1 MTSAGTLALYDAL
14 NLLKVADIT
23 AALDFE
29 AQNGVVDALDHR
41 VHDVRPHSGQLATA
55 RNLLKLLEGSKNTTR
70 QGEIRVQDA
79 YSLRCCPQIHGASKD
94 AVNYVKE
101 QDVYKRQLLPSTVVT
116 PNSSMRFR
124 RSRPTATSS
133 SSVAF
138 LVGLMVA
145 LIPPPRSM
153 MDM

>member
-1 MTSAGTLALYDAL
+1 MLKTPFSQKMSANSAKSSALTFGITSLIIMSINSRSLPLYCGRTLCGPR
-14 NLLKVADIT
+14 KVVTIST
-23 AALDFE
+23 GWILSSSFM
-29 AQNGVVDALDHR
+29 
-41 VHDVRPHSGQLATA
+41 A
-55 RNLLKLLEGSKNTTR
+55 RSCFNSVS
-70 QGEIRVQDA
+70 QSMP
-79 YSLRCCPQIHGASKD
+79 YP
-94 AVNYVKE
+94 
-101 QDVYKRQLLPSTVVT
+101 LLPSTVVT